1 MKKKL
6 TNQLSESAKKSMIT
20 RIITG
25 IFLAIVFVPAIILG
39 GWYFFFFTVLLT
51 LLASIEIVKAS
62 NVKGLLRI
70 LIFFVAIVFTIGI
83 TYYTVYRQNM
93 EAIRNQG
100 SAAFD
105 DPWFLSNTFNDIRL
119 SIMLITLM
127 LCVFF
132 LISFSV
138 EVFSIAYVFYFATM
152 ILVIAIGIQ
161 SFLFLRYSPFYYFQ
175 KNMNSSLPA
184 WKAYPDQLILSDSFK
199 YGQSMFL
206 FIYVILG
213 VIFNDMGAYFIG
225 MLFGKHKM
233 NERISPKKTWEGFI
247 GGVVISII
255 VSTVFALVC
264 ALVEKPILPIFDV
277 SHLYYVI
284 VISILIPLIS
294 DVGDFVF
301 SSVKRT
307 FGVKDFSNLLP
318 GHGGVL
324 DRIDSLIFAS
334 ALVSCLI
341 IFINL
346 MLGFAD
352 LNGLVG

>member
-6 TNQLSESAKKSMIT
+6 TNEISASAKKSMVT

-25 IFLAIVFVPAIILG
+25 VFLAIVFVPAIVLG
-39 GWYFFFFTVLLT
+39 GWFFFFFAVALSFLC
-51 LLASIEIVKAS
+51 AFEIVKAS
-62 NVKGLLRI
+62 NLTGLLRV
-70 LIFFVAIVFTIGI
+70 LVYVVPIVFTIGI
-83 TYYTVYRQNM
+83 TYYTIYRSNM
-93 EAIRNQG
+93 DALRAQGGEA
-100 SAAFD
+100 FK
-105 DPWFLSNTFNDIRL
+105 DPWFLPNTFNDIKL

-138 EVFSIAYVFYFATM
+138 ELFSIAYVFYFATM
-152 ILVIAIGIQ
+152 ILVVAIGIQ
-161 SFLFLRYSPFYYFQ
+161 SFLFLRYSPFYYFKLDYEAQ
-175 KNMNSSLPA
+175 DIYVTTRLLAPE
-184 WKAYPDQLILSDSFK
+184 FK

-206 FIYVILG
+206 FIYVVLG

-225 MLFGKHKM
+225 LLFGKHKM
-233 NERISPKKTWEGFI
+233 NERISPKKTWEGAI

-255 VSTVFALVC
+255 VSTVFALVV
-264 ALVEKPILPIFDV
+264 ALLGKPILPIFDV
-277 SHLYYVI
+277 QHLYYVI
-284 VISILIPLIS
+284 IVSILIPLIS

-346 MLGFAD
+346 MI
-352 LNGLVG
+352 GLSIDGLII

>member
-6 TNQLSESAKKSMIT
+6 TNELSASAKKSMVT
-20 RIITG
+20 RIITA
-25 IFLAIVFVPAIILG
+25 IFLAIVFVPAIVLG
-39 GWYFFFFTVLLT
+39 GWFFFFFAVALST
-51 LLASIEIVKAS
+51 LSAIEIVKAS
-62 NVKGLLRI
+62 NLKGLLRV
-70 LIFFVAIVFTIGI
+70 LIFFVTIVFTIGI
-83 TYYTVYRQNM
+83 TYYTVYRTNM
-93 EAIRNQG
+93 DALRSQG
-100 SAAFD
+100 SEAFK
-105 DPWFLSNTFNDIRL
+105 DPWFLANTFNDIKL

-132 LISFSV
+132 LISFAV
-138 EVFSIAYVFYFATM
+138 ELFSIAYVFYFATM
-152 ILVIAIGIQ
+152 ILVVAIGIQ
-161 SFLFLRYSPFYYFQ
+161 SFLFLRYSPTYYFKQ
-175 KNMNSSLPA
+175 
-184 WKAYPDQLILSDSFK
+184 AYEAAGSTFPNHILLSPSFK

-206 FIYVILG
+206 FIYVVLG

-255 VSTVFALVC
+255 VSTVFALIC
-264 ALVEKPILPIFDV
+264 ALADKPILPIFDV
-277 SHLYYVI
+277 KHLYYVI
-284 VISILIPLIS
+284 IISILMPLIS

-346 MLGFAD
+346 MLG
-352 LNGLVG
+352 LNIDVFPKV

>member
-6 TNQLSESAKKSMIT
+6 TNELSASAKKSMVT
-20 RIITG
+20 RIITAIG
-25 IFLAIVFVPAIILG
+25 LAIVFVPAIVLG
-39 GWYFFFFTVLLT
+39 GWFFFFFTIALALLC
-51 LLASIEIVKAS
+51 SFEIVKAS
-62 NVKGLLRI
+62 NLKGLLRV
-70 LIFFVAIVFTIGI
+70 LIYFVCIVFTIGI
-83 TYYTVYRQNM
+83 TYYTIYRSNM
-93 EAIRNQG
+93 DALRAQGGEA
-100 SAAFD
+100 FK
-105 DPWFLSNTFNDIRL
+105 DPWFLPNTFNDIKL

-138 EVFSIAYVFYFATM
+138 ELFSIAYVFYFATM
-152 ILVIAIGIQ
+152 ILVIAIGVQ
-161 SFLFLRYSPFYYFQ
+161 SFLFLRYSPFYFFKQEYDAQ
-175 KNMNSSLPA
+175 GIYATTRLLSSE
-184 WKAYPDQLILSDSFK
+184 FK
-199 YGQSMFL
+199 YWQSMFL
-206 FIYVILG
+206 FIYVVLG

-225 MLFGKHKM
+225 MFFGKHKM

-264 ALVEKPILPIFDV
+264 ALVDKPILPIFDV
-277 SHLYYVI
+277 KHLYYVI
-284 VISILIPLIS
+284 IISILIPLIS

-346 MLGFAD
+346 MLG
-352 LNGLVG
+352 LNIDVLNT